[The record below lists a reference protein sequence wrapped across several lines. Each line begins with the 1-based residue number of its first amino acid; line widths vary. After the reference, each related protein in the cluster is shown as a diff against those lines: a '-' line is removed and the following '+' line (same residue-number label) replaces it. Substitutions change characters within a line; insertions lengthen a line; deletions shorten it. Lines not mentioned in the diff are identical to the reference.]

1 MSDHATKLLFVCSR
15 NKIRSLTAEKLI
27 EGLPGYEARSVGTQ
41 PSARIV
47 VTEGH
52 LGWADVIFCM
62 EKSHR
67 QRIEQRFPD
76 ALAGKKMVTLYIPD
90 EYEFMG
96 ENLIEELRSKL
107 AEHISWPDS
116 R

>member
-1 MSDHATKLLFVCSR
+1 MSGHAIKLLFVCSR

-27 EGLPGYEARSVGTQ
+27 EGLPGYEARSAGTQ

-47 VTEGH
+47 ITEGH
-52 LGWADVIFCM
+52 LGWADFIFCM

-67 QRIEQRFPD
+67 QRLQQRFPD
-76 ALAGKKMVTLYIPD
+76 ALTGKKVITLHIPD

-96 ENLIEELRSKL
+96 ENLIGELRGKL
-107 AEHISWPDS
+107 ADHVSWPAQ